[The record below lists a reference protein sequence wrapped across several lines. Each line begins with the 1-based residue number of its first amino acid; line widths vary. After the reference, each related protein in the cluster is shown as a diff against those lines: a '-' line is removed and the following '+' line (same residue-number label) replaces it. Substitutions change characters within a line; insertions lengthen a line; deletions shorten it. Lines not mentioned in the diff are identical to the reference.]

1 MKKYLICFIIILS
14 LAIGYAEAQELRE
27 TAKIQYLISSIE
39 TLKGA
44 KFLRNG
50 KEYDTKAA
58 TEHLQLKLRM
68 AGDHVKTAD
77 DFIRLCASKSSV
89 TGKPY
94 QIKFSNGTTQDTEV
108 FFRDRLKKFKD
119 KAAK

>member
-1 MKKYLICFIIILS
+1 MKKILICFIFFLS
-14 LAIGYAEAQELRE
+14 LAMGYAEAQESRE
-27 TAKIQYLISSIE
+27 SAKIQYLISSIE

-50 KEYDTKAA
+50 VEYDTKAA

-94 QIKFSNGTTQDTEV
+94 QIKFSNSTTQDTEV
-108 FFRDRLKKFKD
+108 FFRNKLKKFNA
-119 KAAK
+119 KAAQ

>member
-1 MKKYLICFIIILS
+1 MKKFLICFIIILS
-14 LAIGYAEAQELRE
+14 LAIGYAEAQESRE
-27 TAKIQYLISSIE
+27 SAKIQYLISSIE

-50 KEYDTKAA
+50 VEYDTKAA

-68 AGDHVKTAD
+68 AGDHVKTVD

-94 QIKFSNGTTQDTEV
+94 QIRFSNGTTQDTEV
-108 FFRDRLKKFKD
+108 FFRDRLKKFN
-119 KAAK
+119 AKVAK